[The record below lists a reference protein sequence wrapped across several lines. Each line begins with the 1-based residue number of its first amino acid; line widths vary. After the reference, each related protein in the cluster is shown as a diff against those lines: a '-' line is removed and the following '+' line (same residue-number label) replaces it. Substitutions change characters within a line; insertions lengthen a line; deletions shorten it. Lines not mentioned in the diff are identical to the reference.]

1 MKTSD
6 IKKIL
11 AEDPNAVFRIGGRG
25 RYTHYGSITK
35 IEEKV
40 VDTYSAW
47 GRKSGTRVDVRF
59 TVRYE
64 YFTRGVEAQFGYP
77 EKLPSVIL
85 DGNSWTKPRDIE
97 WHVSDFGMTIEEY
110 VAKTDAEVKADWQAK
125 VDETNA
131 KSDQVKAIVRKIS
144 SPTVTDKQWDELSDE
159 LSRLSLQTLKTINE
173 KINPQIG
180 FVRSA

>member
-47 GRKSGTRVDVRF
+47 GRKSGTRVDVSF

-64 YFTRGVEAQFGYP
+64 YFTRGTEAQYGYP
-77 EKLPSVIL
+77 EKLPSVTL
-85 DGNSWTKPRDIE
+85 EGNSWTKPRDIE
-97 WHVSDFGMTIEEY
+97 WHVADFGMTIEEY

-125 VDETNA
+125 KDDQYAKQQQVNA
-131 KSDQVKAIVRKIS
+131 IIRHIS
-144 SPTVTDKQWDELSDE
+144 SPTVTDKEWSTLNDDLE
-159 LSRLSLQTLKTINE
+159 RLSIQTLQLISEHIVKLT
-173 KINPQIG
+173 
-180 FVRSA
+180 V

>member
-1 MKTSD
+1 MKTSE
-6 IKKIL
+6 IKQIIAK
-11 AEDPNAVFRIGGRG
+11 DPNAVFRIGGRG

-97 WHVSDFGMTIEEY
+97 WHVADFGMTIEEY
-110 VAKTDAEVKADWQAK
+110 VAKTDAEVKAEWQAK
-125 VDETNA
+125 KDDQYAKQQQVNA
-131 KSDQVKAIVRKIS
+131 IIRHIS
-144 SPTVTDKQWDELSDE
+144 SPTVTDAEWNELNDDLE
-159 LSRLSLQTLKTINE
+159 RLSVQTLQLINQ
-173 KINPQIG
+173 KIASL
-180 FVRSA
+180 V